1 VKIKE
6 LLSKGSQVFFN
17 NGIRQL
23 SALIVSI
30 YIAQLYGSQ
39 GRGEYALFIT
49 ITTVSSLILSFGIVN
64 SLIYQI
70 KHKIIIIRQGVV
82 LLILHT
88 LIGLILALFLIW
100 VLLNYSNMLN
110 GMLQYDIGSVL
121 ILFSLYYMVT
131 PFSLF
136 IIACL
141 LAIDN
146 IKTHKKYILL
156 ISLATVISFVVT
168 DIMGWHHSF
177 HPVTLV
183 VGSESIIVFFA
194 LFYLLSNEEPRPIK
208 LQQIRKVYS
217 YAAKVYFSLISSIVT
232 TRVDNF
238 IIPLYSSISSL
249 GVYAAA
255 KTFYNL
261 MLSIPTAYSG
271 YILGVFCH
279 HNMYENVKI
288 CIKVMWIIG
297 LISFFILILLFHYMD
312 ELIILGFGY
321 EFIDASESA
330 KLLSVAAALTGI
342 SSPINSLMQA
352 TNRPHIASVI
362 ATFGAVV
369 IISLLFF
376 LVPKYS
382 YQGAA
387 YSAISGAFVVFILRV
402 MFLLKFKGERECC

>member
-1 VKIKE
+1 MLIKE
-6 LLSKGSQVFFN
+6 LLSKGSQIFFN

-39 GRGEYALFIT
+39 GRGEYALFLA

-64 SLIYQI
+64 SLMYQI
-70 KHKIIIIRQGVV
+70 KHKIILIRQGVF

-88 LIGLILALFLIW
+88 FTGLIIALFLMW
-100 VLLNYSNMLN
+100 VLLNYSNILN
-110 GMLQYDIGSVL
+110 GILQYDIGSVL

-136 IIACL
+136 IIAYL

-146 IKTHKKYILL
+146 LKIHKKYILL
-156 ISLATVISFVVT
+156 ISLATVISFIVA
-168 DIMGWHHSF
+168 DIMGWHHRV
-177 HPVTLV
+177 HPVTIV
-183 VGSESIIVFFA
+183 VGSESIIVFFT
-194 LFYLLSNEEPRPIK
+194 LFYLISSEEPSPIE

-217 YAAKVYFSLISSIVT
+217 YAAKVYFSLISSMVT
-232 TRVDNF
+232 TRADNF

-249 GVYAAA
+249 GVYAIA

-271 YILGVFCH
+271 YIFGVFCH
-279 HNMYENVKI
+279 NNIYKNVKI

-297 LISFFILILLFHYMD
+297 LISFFILILLFYYMD
-312 ELIILGFGY
+312 ELIFLGFGY

-342 SSPINSLMQA
+342 SSPINSLMHA

-362 ATFGAVV
+362 AAFGAVV
-369 IISLLFF
+369 LISLLFF

-382 YQGAA
+382 YLGAA
-387 YSAISGAFVVFILRV
+387 YSTILGAFAVFILRV
-402 MFLLKFKGERECC
+402 MFLLKLKTL